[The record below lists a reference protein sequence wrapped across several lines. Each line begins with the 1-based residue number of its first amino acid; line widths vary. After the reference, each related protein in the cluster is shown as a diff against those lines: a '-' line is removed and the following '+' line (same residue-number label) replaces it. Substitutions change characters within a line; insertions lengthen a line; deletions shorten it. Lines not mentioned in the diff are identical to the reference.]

1 MENEKEKVHTST
13 LMRRIFKTKK
23 LDTFLQDNG
32 ANFSMEGAF
41 HQCLQSYCKQ
51 KGLIA
56 ERVIQNA
63 QIARTYGHQLFNGTR
78 QPSRDKVLQLA
89 IAMGLTVEE
98 TQCLLT
104 AADKGILY
112 PRVRRDAVIIY
123 CIKEKC
129 SVIDVQEALNHYQ
142 LTLLG
147 GDTGDG

>member
-1 MENEKEKVHTST
+1 MENVKEKVHTST

-23 LDTFLQDNG
+23 LDTFLEENS
-32 ANFSMEGAF
+32 ANFAVEGTF
-41 HQCLQSYCKQ
+41 RQCLQSYCKQ
-51 KGLIA
+51 KGLIP
-56 ERVIQNA
+56 ERVIQSA

-98 TQCLLT
+98 TQRLLI

-123 CIKEKC
+123 GLKEKY
-129 SVIDVQEALNHYQ
+129 SVMDVQEALDHYQ

-147 GDTGDG
+147 GDTGDA